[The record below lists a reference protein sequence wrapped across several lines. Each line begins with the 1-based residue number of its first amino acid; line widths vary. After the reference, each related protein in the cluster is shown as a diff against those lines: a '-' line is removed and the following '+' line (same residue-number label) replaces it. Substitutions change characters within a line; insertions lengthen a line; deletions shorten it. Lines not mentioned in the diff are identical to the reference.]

1 MPRPFG
7 FFVHHQGRGH
17 ANRCTA
23 IIERLDDRPITIA
36 TADRSTFGDMDD
48 RVRFIDLPNA
58 IGDPSATDALH
69 GQQTPDAMQCVPM
82 GSQALQE
89 NAGLLANFLTE
100 QKPGL
105 FFNDVSVEWAILSR
119 LCSVPCVKVRMH
131 GDRSDLSHTTA
142 YQACAGLVAP
152 YDAAMEQPDYPQWA
166 RDKTFYSGGLC
177 TTVSPVPDKA
187 DARRRLGLDLE
198 RHTIVVLSGGGGT
211 GANYA
216 SLTMAARALPEAQWL
231 AVGSVHRQGHET
243 EFPNLTDVGWVD
255 NVLDYIA
262 AADIVVASA
271 GDNTVHEIARVG
283 RPFLCIPEWR
293 YYDEQVVK
301 AAQLQRL
308 GAAHTLPSWPASNA
322 AWQNA
327 VQTTLE
333 LGTDALTPLFDGN
346 AAQGIADYLIELDR
360 TLWTPDQSVAST
372 EGNAPVLN
380 GRLELVG

>member
-1 MPRPFG
+1 MSRPIG

-36 TADRSTFGDMDD
+36 TADRGTFGDMDD
-48 RVRFIDLPNA
+48 RVHFIDLPNA
-58 IGDPSATDALH
+58 IGDPSATSALH
-69 GQQTPDAMQCVPM
+69 GQQTPEAMQCVPM
-82 GSQALQE
+82 GSHALRE
-89 NAGLLANFLTE
+89 NARLLAAYLTE
-100 QKPGL
+100 DKPGL
-105 FFNDVSVEWAILSR
+105 FFNDVSVEWAILAR

-131 GDRSDLSHTTA
+131 GDRADLSHVTA

-152 YDAAMEQPDYPQWA
+152 YDKMLEQPDYPQWA

-177 TTVSPVPDKA
+177 TTMSAVPTKA
-187 DARRRLGLDLE
+187 DARRRLNLDGAT
-198 RHTIVVLSGGGGT
+198 RIVVVLSGGGGT

-216 SLTMAARALPEAQWL
+216 SLTMAARAVPGAQWL
-231 AVGSVHRQGHET
+231 AIGDVHREGHET
-243 EFPNLTDVGWVD
+243 EFPNLKDLGWVD
-255 NVLDYIA
+255 NVLDYLA
-262 AADIVVASA
+262 AADLVVASA

-322 AWQNA
+322 AWQHA
-327 VQTTLE
+327 VDTTLK
-333 LGTDALTPLFDGN
+333 LGSTTLAPLFKED
-346 AAQGIADYLIELDR
+346 AAQGIADYLIDLDA
-360 TLWTPDQSVAST
+360 TLWTPDAARGSAERDGS
-372 EGNAPVLN
+372 VLN
-380 GRLELVG
+380 RGLQLVG